1 MALPSAFHERLQDM
15 ENTRNQRLSLLQAEK
30 EMQVRKSQVLA
41 SRLANIRSMEQRC
54 FLLDNKVALR
64 NYKILALKSE
74 IENLEGRLETGASE
88 MRSLQSEVEELEEL
102 EKNKDSFYETKRI
115 EMKEFKDNAERFVVE
130 CRIEVENLRQRVN
143 ELRSSFLELKRN
155 NRNSCDSEIST
166 AEMRKSE
173 LVAAKENLDRRLA
186 SNHQIKAQLQ
196 KQLQNIL
203 VTQAQERSKPPSQS
217 VGGVGWPLKKQN
229 FDQGLQ

>member
-1 MALPSAFHERLQDM
+1 MALPSAFHERVQDM

-30 EMQVRKSQVLA
+30 ELQVRKSQVLA

-88 MRSLQSEVEELEEL
+88 MTSLQSEIEELEEL

-143 ELRSSFLELKRN
+143 ELRSSFFELKRD

-203 VTQAQERSKPPSQS
+203 VTQDQERMKPPSQS
-217 VGGVGWPLKKQN
+217 VGGRMATQETK
-229 FDQGLQ
+229 F